1 MQPFAYFRRF
11 ASISALSLVLSA
23 SSASGIVLLTN
34 LIQNPGA
41 EDGPGDASYNVPPV
55 AIPGWVTTNNFT
67 AVQYA
72 AGGQF
77 DLNASSPGPTDRG
90 ANFFA
95 GGRGFEESTATQVIS
110 FTENLNLIDEGGLQF
125 QFSAWLGGYDWQN
138 DRMQVSATFRNAA
151 EATLGSVVTLGP
163 VTNEERNDVSSLLF
177 RETSGTLPIGTRS
190 VVIELRA
197 IRDAG
202 TYNDG
207 YADNLNFTVIPEPS
221 MLAVPFAALLLV
233 MLRRRSSRS

>member
-1 MQPFAYFRRF
+1 MQPFTYFRRF
-11 ASISALSLVLSA
+11 AAISALSLVLSA

-41 EDGPGDASYNVPPV
+41 EDGPGDASYNVEPV

-72 AGGQF
+72 AGGPF

-90 ANFFA
+90 VNFFA

-110 FTENLNLIDEGGLQF
+110 FTQNLNLIDEGGLQF

-138 DRMQVSATFRNAA
+138 DRMQVSATFRDAA
-151 EATLGSVVTLGP
+151 EDTLGSVVTLGP

-177 RETSGTLPIGTRS
+177 RETSGTLPSGTRS
-190 VVIELRA
+190 VVIEMRA
-197 IRDAG
+197 IRAEG

-221 MLAVPFAALLLV
+221 MLAVPVTALLLV
-233 MLRRRSSRS
+233 MLRRRALRS